1 MIENQIKEYFK
12 NKANIAAVYLYGS
25 YASKQVHPG
34 SDVDVAI
41 LFVKRDREI
50 VDKRL
55 EKIHVE
61 LSRILKKD
69 LHLTALDFAGE
80 VLLNQILK
88 KGRCLIVNDSKTLTY
103 FTMEALTKVADF
115 QYYLN
120 KMQSAMTRRVRE
132 GL

>member
-25 YASKQVHPG
+25 YASEQVHPG

>member
-1 MIENQIKEYFK
+1 MIENKIKNYFTTK
-12 NKANIAAVYLYGS
+12 TDIAAVYLYGS
-25 YASKQVHPG
+25 YASGQVHPG

-41 LFVKRDREI
+41 LFGKRDREI

-69 LHLTALDFAGE
+69 LHLVALDFAGE

-88 KGRCLIVNDSKTLTY
+88 KGRCLIVNDTKTLTY
-103 FTMEALTKVADF
+103 FAMEALTKVADF
-115 QYYLN
+115 QYYLK